1 MSRVKKFSD
10 ILSGQMLSESV
21 DSTKVQSAVE
31 VLMNKMGY
39 DNIEELKREKSLIS
53 KLETLLKEFSPK
65 TNISE
70 DEAEDIEDEVVKRGT
85 PKKLV
90 ELDEDEA
97 EEIEDEVVKRGTPKK
112 LVELDEDEAEE
123 IEDETVKRG
132 TPKKLMEDEAE
143 EIEDE
148 TVKMGIPKDK
158 GEEIEDE
165 MDKMVDVK
173 GKEIKANSSKR
184 ILSFDEFVSESYDYT
199 VSEAILMTHPDE
211 LKDFLNKNQSH
222 FATFLKGKYMAVNV
236 SGHILTIEPKS
247 KSFKITVDTKK
258 GTIDSTGKPSHPEST
273 SYGEIMSFL
282 KYRTKFTV
290 LNEGNA
296 FFAAR
301 AKAIQEERDE
311 FEFNGKTYK
320 VTTST
325 KSINE
330 AEIKSDDEFKEYV
343 TTVLKK
349 AFGKDFDQ
357 AKADEVADGLIK
369 KYKGDYG
376 AMVGALQSSMG

>member
-1 MSRVKKFSD
+1 MSKLKKFSD

-65 TNISE
+65 TDISE

-112 LVELDEDEAEE
+112 L
-123 IEDETVKRG
+123 
-132 TPKKLMEDEAE
+132 MEDEAE
-143 EIEDE
+143 EIEYDK
-148 TVKMGIPKDK
+148 VKMGIPKDK
-158 GEEIEDE
+158 SVEIEAE
-165 MDKMVDVK
+165 MDKMIDVK
-173 GKEIKANSSKR
+173 GKEIKSNSSKR

-199 VSEAILMTHPDE
+199 VS
-211 LKDFLNKNQSH
+211 
-222 FATFLKGKYMAVNV
+222 
-236 SGHILTIEPKS
+236 
-247 KSFKITVDTKK
+247 
-258 GTIDSTGKPSHPEST
+258 
-273 SYGEIMSFL
+273 
-282 KYRTKFTV
+282 
-290 LNEGNA
+290 EGNA

-320 VTTST
+320 LTTSS

-369 KYKGDYG
+369 KHKGDYG